1 MIEREKQETG
11 RIVYSCTGDGKT
23 LRNILEEELNMSSRF
38 MSKLKKTK
46 NIYVNGKFK
55 KFDYRVSSGDIV
67 DIVMEEEESGFDA
80 QEIAV
85 SVKYE
90 DFDMVVV
97 DKPPFMV
104 VHPTKSH
111 DRGTVANALA
121 NYFQSKG
128 DQIRI
133 RFVNRLDMNT
143 SGLVM
148 IAKNPYAHHIISE
161 EMKSNNVVKKYR
173 TIVKGVVKDDE
184 GSIDVPIYRPTE
196 DSIMRTADPRGQRAL
211 THYNVMERYED
222 ASLLEVRIET
232 GRTHQIRVHMKHIGH
247 PIIGDELYG
256 EADENLIGRQALHA
270 YSLEFSQPRTKEKAN
285 VSADIPQDMKDLIQ
299 KLKKRGG

>member
-1 MIEREKQETG
+1 MIERGRQNPG
-11 RIVYSCTGDGKT
+11 RIVYSCTEDGKT
-23 LRNILEEELNMSSRF
+23 LRNILEDELKMSSRF

-55 KFDYRVSSGDIV
+55 KFDYKVSSGDIV

-80 QEIAV
+80 QDIYIP
-85 SVKYE
+85 VKYE

-111 DRGTVANALA
+111 DSGTVANAVA
-121 NYFQSKG
+121 NYFQSIG
-128 DQIRI
+128 ENIRI

-161 EMKSNNVVKKYR
+161 QMKSNNVVKKYM

-184 GSIDVPIYRPTE
+184 GIIDMPIYRPTE
-196 DSIMRTADPRGQRAL
+196 DSIMRTADTRGQRAL
-211 THYNVMERYED
+211 THYKVIERYDD

-232 GRTHQIRVHMKHIGH
+232 GRTHQIRVHMKYLGH
-247 PIIGDELYG
+247 PIVGDELYG
-256 EADENLIGRQALHA
+256 EADKSLIDRQALHA
-270 YSLEFSQPRTKEKAN
+270 CSLEFSQPRTGERN
-285 VSADIPQDMKDLIQ
+285 GVRADMPNDMEELIQ
-299 KLKKRGG
+299 KLKKRG